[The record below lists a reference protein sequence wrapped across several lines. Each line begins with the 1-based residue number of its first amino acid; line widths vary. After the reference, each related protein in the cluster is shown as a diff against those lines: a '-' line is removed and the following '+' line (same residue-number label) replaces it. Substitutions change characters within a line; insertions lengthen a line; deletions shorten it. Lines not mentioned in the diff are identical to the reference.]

1 MATWAEV
8 QEAVRARFQLDADE
22 PDEFALTLP
31 RQSAG
36 AREQRVM
43 VRRYVG
49 WDREMIELRSAFG
62 ELGEV
67 DLEAAL
73 REVLQLPIGGVA
85 LHGRFLVVVHRAS
98 LRELTL
104 DTLLFLVERVALV
117 ADLLEEERGDDRF

>member
-8 QEAVRARFQLDADE
+8 QQAVRARFQLDADE

-67 DLEAAL
+67 DVENAL
-73 REVLQLPIGGVA
+73 REVLTLPIGGIA

-98 LRELTL
+98 LRELSL

>member
-8 QEAVRARFQLDADE
+8 QQAVRARFQLDADE

-67 DLEAAL
+67 DVENAL
-73 REVLQLPIGGVA
+73 REVLTLPIGGIA

-98 LRELTL
+98 LRELSL
-104 DTLLFLVERVALV
+104 DTLLFLVERVAQV